1 MKKIDKK
8 MYSPNGGA
16 KGVELAD
23 SASLVRANG
32 LKYVGFFCNDSFE
45 ADVMKKDECRKL
57 EHYLASKKLPVT
69 LVCNHFHLSLR
80 NGTCSLHSGIYFS
93 DFLCVM

>member
-23 SASLVRANG
+23 SASPVRANS
-32 LKYVGFFCNDSFE
+32 LQYVGFFCNDSFE
-45 ADVMKKDECRKL
+45 ADVMKKDGENLNITCM
-57 EHYLASKKLPVT
+57 ASKKLPVT

-80 NGTCSLHSGIYFS
+80 SGTCMQST
-93 DFLCVM
+93 

>member
-16 KGVELAD
+16 KGVELA
-23 SASLVRANG
+23 SLVRANG
-32 LKYVGFFCNDSFE
+32 LQYVGFFCNNSFE
-45 ADVMKKDECRKL
+45 ADVMIKDECRKL

-80 NGTCSLHSGIYFS
+80 NGTCSLHSGNIFQ
-93 DFLCVM
+93 

>member
-23 SASLVRANG
+23 SASPVEGKRFTVCWIL
-32 LKYVGFFCNDSFE
+32 YFE
-45 ADVMKKDECRKL
+45 ADIMKK
-57 EHYLASKKLPVT
+57 
-69 LVCNHFHLSLR
+69 
-80 NGTCSLHSGIYFS
+80 GG
-93 DFLCVM
+93 

>member
-23 SASLVRANG
+23 SASLVRANSSQ
-32 LKYVGFFCNDSFE
+32 YVGFFCNDSFE

-69 LVCNHFHLSLR
+69 LVCTIS
-80 NGTCSLHSGIYFS
+80 I
-93 DFLCVM
+93 

>member
-23 SASLVRANG
+23 SASLVRANSSQ
-32 LKYVGFFCNDSFE
+32 YVGFFCNDI
-45 ADVMKKDECRKL
+45 A
-57 EHYLASKKLPVT
+57 
-69 LVCNHFHLSLR
+69 LR
-80 NGTCSLHSGIYFS
+80 Q
-93 DFLCVM
+93 M